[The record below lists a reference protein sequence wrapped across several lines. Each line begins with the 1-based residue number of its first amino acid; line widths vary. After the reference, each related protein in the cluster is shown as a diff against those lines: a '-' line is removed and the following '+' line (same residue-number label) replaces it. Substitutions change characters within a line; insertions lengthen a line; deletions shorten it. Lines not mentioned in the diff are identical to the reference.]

1 MKREI
6 KCAACGKLLFDTE
19 KSDGA
24 SMSEAQG
31 MGFVAKMPFLYGIS
45 GCFFFCNK
53 ECHEE
58 WSKVNISQEA
68 KAIGDKSII
77 ELKAKQPQMVEDTVK
92 AFARFTE
99 VLNKIRKK

>member
-6 KCAACGKLLFDTE
+6 KCAACGKHLFDTE

-24 SMSEAQG
+24 AMSEALR

-53 ECHEE
+53 ECNKE
-58 WSKVNISQEA
+58 WSKANISQEA
-68 KAIGDKSII
+68 KAIGDKSIA
-77 ELKAKQPQMVEDTVK
+77 ELKAKQPQMIEDTANAMRK
-92 AFARFTE
+92 FTE
-99 VLNKIRKK
+99 VLNKFRKK